1 MRLTPKTPETELKA
15 NKNNMKRVAYTKT
28 VAKNTKQ
35 RGRVAC
41 VPKFEVTLN
50 LGERNTPQKYAD
62 VMQVKKSI
70 TATQNTDK

>member
-15 NKNNMKRVAYTKT
+15 NVNNMKRVAYTKS

-35 RGRVAC
+35 RGKVAC

-50 LGERNTPQKYAD
+50 LE
-62 VMQVKKSI
+62 
-70 TATQNTDK
+70 